1 MRNNENITNKG
12 FKVPIENEIKSL
24 SRFRGGLVIG
34 VTTRLHNNEV
44 AAAAA
49 HSAGGYADCVLY
61 SVLAN

>member
-1 MRNNENITNKG
+1 M
-12 FKVPIENEIKSL
+12 ENEIKSL